1 MTFEGDAP
9 GSQAPPAI
17 QTPRPSLNALRAFEA
32 VARLRSMTAAADE
45 LSVTHGAVS
54 RHIRALEELFG
65 VMLLTRGPHSTDPTP
80 EGARLAEGLA
90 AAFGQI
96 QASIEQLKPGPLTL
110 SCSTSIMM
118 YWLMPRISR
127 FHERYPDIELQFNM
141 NFGRIDSARDKIA
154 VAIRNTMIEPPPDVV
169 VRELA
174 VEDIGLV
181 CSPEYMRSTR
191 LRSFEELA
199 TARRLA
205 PCTRPN
211 AWEDW
216 ASAFHYQGAELPVND
231 YFDHFYLMIQAAIC
245 GLGIA
250 PVPRMLVLDD
260 LRSGKLVAP
269 FGFAAGPYKL
279 ALWLTPHVSSRPEA
293 RALTQWLSE
302 ELKETGRD
310 AATPPAQNV
319 PDRLAAKPGYRKPAA
334 RSPLR
339 SQNDADA

>member
-1 MTFEGDAP
+1 MTPDASGP
-9 GSQAPPAI
+9 KATPAR
-17 QTPRPSLNALRAFEA
+17 QVPRPSLNALRAFEA

-54 RHIRALEELFG
+54 RHIRALEESFG
-65 VMLLTRGPHSTDPTP
+65 VMLLTRGPHSSDPTP
-80 EGARLAEGLA
+80 EGAQLAEGLA
-90 AAFGQI
+90 SAFGQI

-110 SCSTSIMM
+110 SCSSSIMM

-127 FHERYPDIELQFNM
+127 FNERYPDIDLHFNM
-141 NFGRIDSARDKIA
+141 NFGCINAREKIA
-154 VAIRNTMIEPPPDVV
+154 VAIRNTMIEPPPNVV

-174 VEDIGLV
+174 VEDVGLV

-191 LRSFEELA
+191 LRSFDDLA
-199 TARRLA
+199 GARRLA
-205 PCTRPN
+205 PLTRPN
-211 AWEDW
+211 AWNDW
-216 ASAFHYQGAELPVND
+216 AAAFQYPGDELVVND

-279 ALWLTPHVSSRPEA
+279 ALWLTPFASSRPEA

-302 ELKETGRD
+302 ELRETGRSVG
-310 AATPPAQNV
+310 TPSGHNV
-319 PDRLAAKPGYRKPAA
+319 PELSTISSR
-334 RSPLR
+334 
-339 SQNDADA
+339 

>member
-1 MTFEGDAP
+1 M
-9 GSQAPPAI
+9 
-17 QTPRPSLNALRAFEA
+17 QTSRPSLNALRAFEA
-32 VARLRSMTAAADE
+32 AARLRSMTAAAEE

-54 RHIRALEELFG
+54 RHIRALEELLG
-65 VMLLTRGPHSTDPTP
+65 VTLLTRGPHSTDPTA

-90 AAFGQI
+90 AAFAQI

-127 FHERYPDIELQFNM
+127 FHERYPDVELQFNM
-141 NFGRIDSARDKIA
+141 NFGRIDAARDKIA
-154 VAIRNTMIEPPPDVV
+154 VAIRNTMIEPPLDVV
-169 VRELA
+169 VRELG
-174 VEDIGLV
+174 VEHVGLV
-181 CSPEYMRSTR
+181 CSPEYMRSAR
-191 LRSFEELA
+191 LRSFDDLA
-199 TARRLA
+199 AARRLA
-205 PCTRPN
+205 PRTRPK

-216 ASAFHYQGAELPVND
+216 ATAFRYEGAELPVND
-231 YFDHFYLMIQAAIC
+231 YYDHFYLMIQAVIC

-279 ALWLTPHVSSRPEA
+279 VLWLAPHASSRPDA

-310 AATPPAQNV
+310 DATPLAPPPQNV
-319 PDRLAAKPGYRKPAA
+319 PDRRAAK
-334 RSPLR
+334 
-339 SQNDADA
+339 

>member
-1 MTFEGDAP
+1 M
-9 GSQAPPAI
+9 

-32 VARLRSMTAAADE
+32 VARLRSMTAAAEE

-54 RHIRALEELFG
+54 RHIRALEELLG
-65 VMLLTRGPHSTDPTP
+65 VTLLTRGPHSTDPTA

-127 FHERYPDIELQFNM
+127 FHERHPDIELHFNM
-141 NFGRIDSARDKIA
+141 NFGRFDAVRDKIA
-154 VAIRNTMIEPPPDVV
+154 VAIRNTVIEPPPDVV

-174 VEDIGLV
+174 VEHIGLV
-181 CSPEYMRSTR
+181 CSPEYMRSAR
-191 LRSFEELA
+191 LRSFEDLA
-199 TARRLA
+199 AARRLA
-205 PCTRPN
+205 PKTRPK

-216 ASAFHYQGAELPVND
+216 TSAFGYQGPDLSVSD
-231 YFDHFYLMIQAAIC
+231 YYDHFYLMIQAVIC

-250 PVPRMLVLDD
+250 AVPRMLVLDD

-269 FGFAAGPYKL
+269 FGFAPGPYKL
-279 ALWLTPHVSSRPEA
+279 VLWLAPHASSRPDA

-302 ELKETGRD
+302 ELKETCGND
-310 AATPPAQNV
+310 ESTPAPPALRVQDALKVNSS
-319 PDRLAAKPGYRKPAA
+319 RRKRAT
-334 RSPLR
+334 RSPVKVR
-339 SQNDADA
+339 KEGGA